1 MINKVIFFQKM
12 SENVFITPNKPG
24 SRAVRRTA
32 QLSSTPAAAGKIKKN
47 RRGLLFAQPI

>member
-1 MINKVIFFQKM
+1 MFFQKM

-32 QLSSTPAAAGKIKKN
+32 QLSSTPAAAGKIKKKQEGIVI
-47 RRGLLFAQPI
+47 RATDIVL